1 MNKKIDTRIYQMSS
15 LDMSMAMAD
24 ATRNYVLNV
33 AKENNRPISETDY
46 LAMLLISGRIMR
58 EFVKEIERFRID
70 KEEGGNYAKH

>member
-1 MNKKIDTRIYQMSS
+1 MNKEDNKNIYQMSS

-58 EFVKEIERFRID
+58 EFVKEIERFKID
-70 KEEGGNYAKH
+70 KEEGEQHAKH